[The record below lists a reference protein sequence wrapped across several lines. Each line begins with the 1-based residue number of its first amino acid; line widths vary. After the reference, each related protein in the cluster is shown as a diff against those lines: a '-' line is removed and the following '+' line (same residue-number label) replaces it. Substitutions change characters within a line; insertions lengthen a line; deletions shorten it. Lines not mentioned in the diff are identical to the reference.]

1 MITQHTMAMRKP
13 TPTHKNTLSP
23 THASGATTQ
32 PQHPQTTRPAT
43 QNITIV
49 SQPTV
54 TNYSKYQRSHRPHD
68 DQRTEAA
75 GASSTRQTPRCGL
88 DWESPAPAPQSPPTR
103 ARGPPGKHS
112 CKQHKRWRPGAGGP
126 YLDCANDVG
135 AAVHDSQPGRAIGL
149 RQQPALN
156 CDVPVVQTS
165 ASIAPHI
172 LLYPL
177 HHKFALFLG

>member
-88 DWESPAPAPQSPPTR
+88 DWESPAPAPQSPLRLRVHVGHLVSTLANNTSDGGQVRVGPTLTAPMMSVLPFTTRNR
-103 ARGPPGKHS
+103 AEPLACGNSPHS
-112 CKQHKRWRPGAGGP
+112 IVTC
-126 YLDCANDVG
+126 L
-135 AAVHDSQPGRAIGL
+135 
-149 RQQPALN
+149 
-156 CDVPVVQTS
+156 
-165 ASIAPHI
+165 
-172 LLYPL
+172 
-177 HHKFALFLG
+177 